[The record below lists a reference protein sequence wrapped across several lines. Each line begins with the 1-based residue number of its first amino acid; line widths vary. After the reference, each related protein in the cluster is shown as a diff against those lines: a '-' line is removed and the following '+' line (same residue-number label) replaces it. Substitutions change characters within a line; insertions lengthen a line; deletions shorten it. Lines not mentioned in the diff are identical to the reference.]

1 MVTRVFAGLQV
12 HKKLG
17 NDHLT
22 SMYISWGTDLDPK
35 GANSQVREASDLL
48 INHSVVPDIGK
59 RENDAFCG
67 RILEKFARN
76 YWKWFIL
83 GGVLSPSEQPVEA
96 SQLDESAAP
105 SQASVLEPVDME
117 ETL

>member
-1 MVTRVFAGLQV
+1 M
-12 HKKLG
+12 G

-59 RENDAFCG
+59 RPLYNTKHDFFFCFDYL
-67 RILEKFARN
+67 RKALCI
-76 YWKWFIL
+76 
-83 GGVLSPSEQPVEA
+83 VEC
-96 SQLDESAAP
+96 STFSY
-105 SQASVLEPVDME
+105 SVWVMNLCKPIFF
-117 ETL
+117 LKI